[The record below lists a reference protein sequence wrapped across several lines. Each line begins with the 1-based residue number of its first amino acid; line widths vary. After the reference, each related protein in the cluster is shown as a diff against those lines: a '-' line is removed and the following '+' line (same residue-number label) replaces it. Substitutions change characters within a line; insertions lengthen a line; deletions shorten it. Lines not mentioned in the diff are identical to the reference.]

1 MPLQTGYRIRI
12 DAFIPADPA
21 DIDRLGIVAAAIKRA
36 RDEGEPSA
44 VLALGAI
51 EEITIK
57 SQTRRMAAPMNTAQ
71 ADQDDRVRAEGKPE
85 SAPAAKAEKKA
96 KAPTEG
102 PTEAAA

>member
-1 MPLQTGYRIRI
+1 MARQQGYRVRLDIFVTADPMEIERLGAVYRAI
-12 DAFIPADPA
+12 KKAQDDGEPAD
-21 DIDRLGIVAAAIKRA
+21 LV
-36 RDEGEPSA
+36 
-44 VLALGAI
+44 ALGTI

-57 SQTRRMAAPMNTAQ
+57 SQSRRMPAPMNTAQ
-71 ADQDDRVRAEGKPE
+71 ADQDDRLRAEGKPE